1 MPGKHSR
8 RNPRKSIAPER
19 LSIYTLFV
27 HNHSTAF
34 RVPQTSRPL
43 VRPATRA
50 DVDQIWELVSCYT
63 AQGLMLPRTHD
74 QIAMN
79 IDNYVVA
86 ASAGRVLA
94 CAALE
99 EYSPSLAEISSVAVA
114 GSEHGRG
121 LGTDVVMGV
130 ERLARARNIAEVFAL
145 SLSDRFFLSMGYEAT
160 SISRY
165 PEKLARY
172 DLLMSQGVEIVP
184 KRCFQKQLGDV
195 WQMPVLMESSP
206 AEQALR
212 AS

>member
-1 MPGKHSR
+1 MP
-8 RNPRKSIAPER
+8 
-19 LSIYTLFV
+19 LTIYTFSV
-27 HNHSTAF
+27 HNHSAALSI
-34 RVPQTSRPL
+34 SRQSSGYL
-43 VRPATRA
+43 VRTATRA

-63 AQGLMLPRTHD
+63 EQGLMLPRTHD

-86 ASAGRVLA
+86 TSGGRVVA

-114 GSEHGRG
+114 KSEHGKG

-130 ERLARARNIAEVFAL
+130 ERLARARDIAEVFAL
-145 SLSDRFFLSMGYEAT
+145 SLSDGFFLSLDYEPT

-172 DLLMSQGVEIVP
+172 ETLSANGVEIVP
-184 KRCFQKQLGDV
+184 KRCFQKILGDT
-195 WQMPVLMESSP
+195 WHMPELVGDEP
-206 AEQALR
+206 AERARR

>member
-1 MPGKHSR
+1 M
-8 RNPRKSIAPER
+8 I
-19 LSIYTLFV
+19 IYTLVV
-27 HNHSTAF
+27 HNHSVNLSISA
-34 RVPQTSRPL
+34 TSPGYL
-43 VRPATRA
+43 VRTATRA

-86 ASAGRVLA
+86 TVAGRVVA
-94 CAALE
+94 CAALD

-114 GSEHGRG
+114 ASEHGKG
-121 LGTDVVMGV
+121 LGTEVVMGV
-130 ERLARARNIAEVFAL
+130 ERLARARDIAEVFAM
-145 SLSDRFFLSMGYEAT
+145 SLSDRFFLSMDYEPT

-172 DLLMSQGVEIVP
+172 GRLVDNGVEIVP
-184 KRCFQKQLGDV
+184 KRCFQK
-195 WQMPVLMESSP
+195 VLAGTWAVP
-206 AEQALR
+206 ALVEDLPERALR